1 MTDHVRMKVSRRYNF
16 CIPPHRNTEEL
27 TPLEKQFIIYHVGI
41 PEIDAERWKLSIE
54 GMVASPLELGLR
66 DLNQMPQTTIRAF
79 HECSGSPMRPFMPVR
94 RIAQIEWSGVP
105 LNTLLRRA
113 GVEPGAR
120 YLWASGAD
128 HGIYDHT
135 NVRVEEF
142 QKDIPIE
149 KAWEPEVLLA
159 THANGAPLNEEHGG
173 PVRLIVPGFYA
184 TCSVKWLTRLEAKA
198 EKSTAYFAEELY
210 NDPVVEGGKEARR
223 RVWKIAPHSVFVHP
237 QPHGEL
243 GRGNIDIWGWAWGS
257 DSIAKVEVSVDGGAS
272 WMPTQLEPRSGWRL
286 QRFKLDW
293 NPPAPGEYPLWCRA
307 TDSTGLTQPESGA
320 RNEIFKI
327 VIKAQ

>member
-1 MTDHVRMKVSRRYNF
+1 MTDHVHMKVSRRYNF
-16 CIPPHRNTEEL
+16 CVPPHRITEDL
-27 TPLEKQFIIYHVGI
+27 TPLEKQFVIYHVGI
-41 PEIDAERWKLSIE
+41 PEMDAERWKLSTE
-54 GMVASPLELGLR
+54 GMVANPLELGLR
-66 DLNQMPQTTIRAF
+66 DLNEMPQTTVQAF

-94 RIAQIEWSGVP
+94 RIAQIAWTGVA

-113 GVEPGAR
+113 GVGPGAR

-128 HGIYDHT
+128 HGVYDHT
-135 NVRVEEF
+135 SVHVDGF

-149 KAWEPEVLLA
+149 KALAPEVLLA

-184 TCSVKWLTRLEAKA
+184 TCSVKWLTRLEVRA

-210 NDPVVEGGKEARR
+210 NDPVVEEGKATRR

-237 QPHGEL
+237 RPHGEL
-243 GRGNIDIWGWAWGS
+243 EGKTIDIWGWAWGS
-257 DSIAKVEVSVDGGAS
+257 DPIAKVEVSVDEGTT
-272 WMPTQLEPRSGWRL
+272 WIPTRLEPRSGWKL
-286 QRFKLDW
+286 QRFKLAW
-293 NPPAPGEYPLWCRA
+293 NPPAPGTYSLWCRA
-307 TDSTGLTQPESGA
+307 TDGTGLAQPENGA

-327 VIKAQ
+327 EVKTK